1 MSDILLS
8 HQSAFKIRI
17 CRAYRLY
24 LKQAKV
30 SVEQWFQRELYFYT
44 IFILTLVHSYQDYFM
59 STYKH
64 IFFISCGK
72 LALFE
77 SSVVHPLMNW
87 CNFTLEYIDFISLW
101 PLWPSFRS
109 NSVCYFSLKY
119 VFCQFHITIIVARQT
134 RFLYHCVIVT
144 YPKLGLR
151 SSSMTNCTNNPS
163 FPFAIA
169 VNKNEASV

>member
-44 IFILTLVHSYQDYFM
+44 IFILTLVQSYQDYFM

-119 VFCQFHITIIVARQT
+119 VFCQFHNNYFSPSDKVSVPLCYRYLSKT
-134 RFLYHCVIVT
+134 RIEKFIHD
-144 YPKLGLR
+144 KLHQQPFVSLR
-151 SSSMTNCTNNPS
+151 NRS
-163 FPFAIA
+163 
-169 VNKNEASV
+169 K